1 MTDIFPNLPDNARV
15 WVYQSSREFN
25 IEEAAEVQQ
34 AIDAF
39 VQAWT
44 SHSRDVIA
52 DGKLIHNRFIVLC
65 ADETQFAVSGC
76 SIDSSV
82 RFVKDLGG
90 KYNIDLFDR
99 LNLAYVDAYNKVQ
112 TLRKPAFAQLIAE
125 GTITDNTNVFN
136 NLVATKAELLSQW
149 QVPLKDSWH
158 AKIFAV

>member
-15 WVYQSSREFN
+15 WVYQSNRVFTAD
-25 IEEAAEVQQ
+25 EAAEVQR

-39 VQAWT
+39 VKAWT

-52 DGKLIHNRFIVLC
+52 DGKLLFDRFIVLC

-82 RFVKDLGG
+82 RFIKDIAA
-90 KYNIDLFDR
+90 KYSIDPFDR
-99 LNLAYVDAYNKVQ
+99 LNLAYVDANGAVQ
-112 TLRKPAFAQLIAE
+112 ALRKPAFAQLIAE
-125 GTITDNTNVFN
+125 GTITDNTIVFN
-136 NLVATKAELLSQW
+136 NLVANKAQLLSNW

-158 AKIFAV
+158 AKVFAV